1 MQKKFQAHGKIWDE
15 NIEMQVKLWLAN
27 FAQDNVD
34 NIVIKSRFGP
44 VDAFA
49 KSLMKKLQA

>member
-1 MQKKFQAHGKIWDE
+1 MVDIHAEKKFQAHGKIWDE

-34 NIVIKSRFGP
+34 NIVIEIP
-44 VDAFA
+44 VRA
-49 KSLMKKLQA
+49 S